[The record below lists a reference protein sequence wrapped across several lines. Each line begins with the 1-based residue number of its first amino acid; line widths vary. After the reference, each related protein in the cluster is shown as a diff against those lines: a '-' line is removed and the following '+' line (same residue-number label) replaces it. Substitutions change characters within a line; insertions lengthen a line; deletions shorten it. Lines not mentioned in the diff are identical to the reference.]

1 MGGGLWGEILWACD
15 YHARLIW
22 LQSSFRICTE
32 NAISQRVVDS
42 KNVRHTAVYEFV
54 TFVNAGTLDT
64 TITVAE
70 EPGGFGLCATGLEYR
85 VVIRGARVP

>member
-1 MGGGLWGEILWACD
+1 MRRQFE
-15 YHARLIW
+15 
-22 LQSSFRICTE
+22 
-32 NAISQRVVDS
+32 
-42 KNVRHTAVYEFV
+42 NVRHTAVYEFV

-64 TITVAE
+64 TINHAE